1 MAKLQYSGQA
11 IKYLRRMPKSH
22 AQKMRQALQNIAVG
36 CIKGLDIKWMKSL
49 NAFRLRLGNYRAMY
63 AFRKEGQLLVVAK
76 VGTRGDFY
84 K

>member
-1 MAKLQYSGQA
+1 MAKLQYSKQA
-11 IKYLRRMPKSH
+11 SKYLRRMPKSH
-22 AQKMRQALQNIAVG
+22 AQKMRKALQDIAVG
-36 CIKGLDIKWMKSL
+36 CVRGLDIKWMKNL

-63 AFRKEGQLLVVAK
+63 AFRKEGQVLIVAK

>member
-1 MAKLQYSGQA
+1 MAKLQYSKQA
-11 IKYLRRMPKSH
+11 SKYLRRMPKSH
-22 AQKMRQALQNIAVG
+22 ALKMRKALQDIAAG
-36 CIKGLDIKWMKSL
+36 CIRGLDIKWMKNL

-63 AFRKEGQLLVVAK
+63 AFRKEGQLLVVAR

>member
-1 MAKLQYSGQA
+1 MAELQYSRQA
-11 IKYLRRMPKSH
+11 TKYLQRMPKSH
-22 AQKMRQALQNIAVG
+22 AQKMRQAMQDIAAG
-36 CIKGLDIKWMKSL
+36 CNKGLDIKWMKSL

-63 AFRKEGQLLVVAK
+63 AFRNEGRMLVVAR